1 MPDPEP
7 LADAL
12 SCWQKK
18 QREQELIA
26 REKLR
31 DACNQLADLGVD
43 KVVISYDGY
52 GDSGTVESPI
62 AYCGEDSFDLSD
74 ELKEVLTDTADAN
87 LPCGWEINDGAFG
100 ELTLDVQAR
109 KLTREH
115 NWRVTEYQTEEEDIP
130 L

>member
-1 MPDPEP
+1 MSDAEP
-7 LADAL
+7 LTDAL
-12 SCWQKK
+12 ARWEKRQC
-18 QREQELIA
+18 EQELIA

-31 DACNQLADLGVD
+31 DACNQLAELGVE

-52 GDSGTVESPI
+52 GDSGTVEPPI
-62 AYCGEDSFDLSD
+62 AYCGDESIELSD
-74 ELKEVLTDTADAN
+74 ELKETLTDTADAN